1 MRPDKKKNRH
11 HDSVKCENKAKQKA
25 SEKAKKEEKSQHQK
39 KQQQQ
44 SATTTTKDK
53 ENSSSSSKNEN
64 VSSTTPNE
72 EVFEKTMIPDN
83 PKYSKRSVTS
93 NWTKY
98 EIPSDDDNC
107 DEFGTGPEFQF
118 VMEKS
123 AQAADHLMLSSEK
136 QWQKEE
142 PEIANQQQ
150 NEHFA
155 LNLKNL
161 ETALDCI
168 PLYDYDMFHMK
179 KCEIDKETITT
190 MDAYAKQGQE
200 ILRKKLQN
208 DYESVDEVNKKIVE
222 NLVIAKKKQSKNLD
236 ENMAKQGA
244 AVVTSARK
252 KDDKDDLEDWLNDYL
267 SD

>member
-25 SEKAKKEEKSQHQK
+25 SEKAKKEEKSQHHK
-39 KQQQQ
+39 KPQQQ
-44 SATTTTKDK
+44 SVTTKDK
-53 ENSSSSSKNEN
+53 ESSSSKNEN
-64 VSSTTPNE
+64 VSTTPKE
-72 EVFEKTMIPDN
+72 EVLEKTTLD

-168 PLYDYDMFHMK
+168 PLYEYDMFHMK
-179 KCEIDKETITT
+179 KCEIDV
-190 MDAYAKQGQE
+190 
-200 ILRKKLQN
+200 
-208 DYESVDEVNKKIVE
+208 S
-222 NLVIAKKKQSKNLD
+222 
-236 ENMAKQGA
+236 
-244 AVVTSARK
+244 
-252 KDDKDDLEDWLNDYL
+252 
-267 SD
+267 

>member
-39 KQQQQ
+39 KQQQP
-44 SATTTTKDK
+44 SGAITKDK
-53 ENSSSSSKNEN
+53 NETSSSSKNEKF
-64 VSSTTPNE
+64 STTTGNTPKE
-72 EVFEKTMIPDN
+72 EVIEKTIPD

-168 PLYDYDMFHMK
+168 PLYEYDMFHMK
-179 KCEIDKETITT
+179 KCEIDVSFTSLHAFNVMYRPFCT
-190 MDAYAKQGQE
+190 Y
-200 ILRKKLQN
+200 RKVHK
-208 DYESVDEVNKKIVE
+208 
-222 NLVIAKKKQSKNLD
+222 
-236 ENMAKQGA
+236 
-244 AVVTSARK
+244 
-252 KDDKDDLEDWLNDYL
+252 
-267 SD
+267 

>member
-39 KQQQQ
+39 KQQQP
-44 SATTTTKDK
+44 SGAITKDK
-53 ENSSSSSKNEN
+53 NETSSSSKNEN
-64 VSSTTPNE
+64 FSTTTDKE
-72 EVFEKTMIPDN
+72 EVIEKTIPD

-98 EIPSDDDNC
+98 EIPSDDEDNG
-107 DEFGTGPEFQF
+107 DVFATGPEFQF
-118 VMEKS
+118 VIEKS
-123 AQAADHLMLSSEK
+123 SQAADHLMLSSEK
-136 QWQKEE
+136 QWQKVDE

-168 PLYDYDMFHMK
+168 PLYEFDMFHMK
-179 KCEIDKETITT
+179 KSEIDVSSH
-190 MDAYAKQGQE
+190 
-200 ILRKKLQN
+200 KKFF
-208 DYESVDEVNKKIVE
+208 YSPSCMH
-222 NLVIAKKKQSKNLD
+222 SKYCTVYLGHFVHR
-236 ENMAKQGA
+236 EKCKGMHYIYRYCLLSKYFEQF
-244 AVVTSARK
+244 
-252 KDDKDDLEDWLNDYL
+252 DD
-267 SD
+267 

>member
-39 KQQQQ
+39 KQQQP
-44 SATTTTKDK
+44 SGAITKDK
-53 ENSSSSSKNEN
+53 NETSSSSKNEN
-64 VSSTTPNE
+64 FSTTIDNTPKE
-72 EVFEKTMIPDN
+72 EVIEKTIPD

-98 EIPSDDDNC
+98 EIPSDDEDNG
-107 DEFGTGPEFQF
+107 DVFATGPEFQF
-118 VMEKS
+118 VIEKS
-123 AQAADHLMLSSEK
+123 SQAADHLMLSSEK
-136 QWQKEE
+136 QWQKVDE

-168 PLYDYDMFHMK
+168 PLYEFDMFHMK
-179 KCEIDKETITT
+179 KCEIDVSSQKNFFTSVHAFNV
-190 MDAYAKQGQE
+190 MYRAQA
-200 ILRKKLQN
+200 ILYLEK
-208 DYESVDEVNKKIVE
+208 
-222 NLVIAKKKQSKNLD
+222 
-236 ENMAKQGA
+236 
-244 AVVTSARK
+244 SA
-252 KDDKDDLEDWLNDYL
+252 
-267 SD
+267 

>member
-25 SEKAKKEEKSQHQK
+25 SEKAKKEEKSQNNQK
-39 KQQQQ
+39 KQ
-44 SATTTTKDK
+44 SAPTKDQ
-53 ENSSSSSKNEN
+53 ETSSSKNEN
-64 VSSTTPNE
+64 VSTNTSTPEE
-72 EVFEKTMIPDN
+72 EVFEKRLPD

-98 EIPSDDDNC
+98 EIPSDDDDNS
-107 DEFGTGPEFQF
+107 DECGTGPEFQF

-168 PLYDYDMFHMK
+168 PLYEYDMFHMK
-179 KCEIDKETITT
+179 KCEIDVSSKKNILVH
-190 MDAYAKQGQE
+190 AYNVLYGGPFF
-200 ILRKKLQN
+200 I
-208 DYESVDEVNKKIVE
+208 
-222 NLVIAKKKQSKNLD
+222 
-236 ENMAKQGA
+236 
-244 AVVTSARK
+244 
-252 KDDKDDLEDWLNDYL
+252 
-267 SD
+267 